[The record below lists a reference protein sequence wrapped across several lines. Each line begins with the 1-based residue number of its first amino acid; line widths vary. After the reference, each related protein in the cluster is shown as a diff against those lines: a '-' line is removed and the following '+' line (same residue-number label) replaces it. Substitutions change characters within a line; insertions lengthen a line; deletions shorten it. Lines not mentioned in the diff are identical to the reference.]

1 MSALAEVLSRLSHDV
16 RAPLG
21 LAASALGELDA
32 SLGPEQR
39 ALVALA
45 GKGLKRL
52 ERLAERL
59 GLAAELERGA
69 LRLDREPQSGR
80 ELVQRACARAA
91 ALEARRGV
99 NLTLT
104 LPVSEPEPRLAVDAP
119 RLVSALAELV
129 GNAWRHARSQIE
141 VIVRDGAGEGLE
153 VAVEDD
159 GAGVSEAARPWL
171 FTRFEPAAG
180 RAAGNLG
187 LMLARAVARAHGGE
201 VTLEPAARTRFVL
214 RLPA

>member
-1 MSALAEVLSRLSHDV
+1 MSALAEVLSRLAHDV

-39 ALVALA
+39 ALTALA

-59 GLAAELERGA
+59 ALAAELERGA
-69 LRLDREPQSGR
+69 LRLDREPHGVR
-80 ELVQRACARAA
+80 ELSQQACARAA
-91 ALEARRGV
+91 ALEARRNV
-99 NLTLT
+99 SLTLT
-104 LPVSEPEPRLAVDAP
+104 LPVGEPALQLAVDAP

-141 VIVRDGAGEGLE
+141 VIVRESDGLE

-187 LMLARAVARAHGGE
+187 LTLARAVARAHGGE

-214 RLPA
+214 RLPP